1 MDGYES
7 TDRSEATSATASAT
21 SSPMA
26 HIASTAQRST
36 IMSKTIDWESQK
48 DFKPPEQEDWRDKVN
63 LGKKY
68 ADHRPR
74 VLELLQPFESMWSGH
89 LWTIKATGHRIE
101 LLPGSKPFH
110 QPPYRAGPTQRQKEQ
125 KEIERMLKKESSGRL
140 TQTGLR
146 PWCWY
151 QRPTGPS
158 VSAST
163 TEDSTP

>member
-1 MDGYES
+1 MEFSFRVYDNLQKFRCGGHIQSYGPH
-7 TDRSEATSATASAT
+7 RFYSATQ
-21 SSPMA
+21 
-26 HIASTAQRST
+26 HHHV
-36 IMSKTIDWESQK
+36 K
-48 DFKPPEQEDWRDKVN
+48 DDRLGVTEELQTPEQEDWRDKVN

-89 LWTIKATGHRIE
+89 LGTIKATEHRIE
-101 LLPGSKPFH
+101 LLPGSKPVH
-110 QPPYRAGPTQRQKEQ
+110 QPPYRAGPTQRKIEQ
-125 KEIERMLKKESSGRL
+125 KEIEEMLKKESSSRL
-140 TQTGLR
+140 TQTGLL

-158 VSAST
+158 VSVST